1 MTDKIYTDEKIIHD
15 LNCYENLGYR
25 SCGYAIDLINRQKAE
40 IERFTEENRRMKK
53 YYYTHDYHECHNE
66 AIKEFAERLKETMTT
81 QTTDNINE
89 PCVNIIYYADETI
102 DEIAKELTEG
112 NHEQGKAD

>member
-15 LNCYENLGYR
+15 LDCYENLGYR

-40 IERFTEENRRMKK
+40 IERLTEDNRRMKK

-66 AIKEFAERLKETMTT
+66 AIEEFAERLKARLDISVCGYSTEEVESMVFDTVD
-81 QTTDNINE
+81 QIE
-89 PCVNIIYYADETI
+89 
-102 DEIAKELTEG
+102 KELTEG
-112 NHEQGKAD
+112 EK